1 MTEFLGFGPGSQPVD
16 EDGGVLEFMELPKAM
31 ATYRAPALPEPEQV
45 ADLAAAKA
53 ILWAVAADL
62 KSWQPG
68 TSITHDLTHLSR
80 KEAAFVSDVLG
91 DGEVSVIG
99 GAHLQ
104 AQESV
109 MAGVWRVR
117 ETDAD
122 GAILGDRIEI
132 GVFPPSIEAITFR
145 GSRSAID
152 IPPAFAPG
160 VFNAPPLLVEINEA
174 IARSGPDSADN
185 HSINLSLLPHT
196 EEDLT
201 LLDTLL
207 GKGPVTVLSRG
218 YGNCRVMA
226 TGLRHTWWVRFYNSQ
241 DTVILN
247 QIEISML
254 PDVVVASA
262 EDIADSAVRLEEI
275 MAVYA

>member
-62 KSWQPG
+62 KGWQPG

>member
-1 MTEFLGFGPGSQPVD
+1 
-16 EDGGVLEFMELPKAM
+16 
-31 ATYRAPALPEPEQV
+31 
-45 ADLAAAKA
+45 
-53 ILWAVAADL
+53 
-62 KSWQPG
+62 
-68 TSITHDLTHLSR
+68 
-80 KEAAFVSDVLG
+80 
-91 DGEVSVIG
+91 
-99 GAHLQ
+99 
-104 AQESV
+104 

-174 IARSGPDSADN
+174 IARSGPDSTDN